1 MRTIFTQKEV
11 DEFNQHPCVFRCS
24 PKYIHYT
31 YEFKKRALELYTQG
45 VNPKEIWR
53 QAGFN
58 TERFHKNYTYSTLKD
73 WRRLVQKKGVES
85 LENLGG
91 LTYDRGKSY
100 KKEVVEVDTDTI
112 KRLELQVKYL
122 QAENSFLA
130 KLRTKRAE
138 SNSGQRKN
146 SKSSEN

>member
-11 DEFNQHPCVFRCS
+11 DEFNQHPCIFHCS
-24 PKYIHYT
+24 QKYIHYT
-31 YEFKKRALELYTQG
+31 YEFKKRALELYEQG

-53 QAGFN
+53 QAGF
-58 TERFHKNYTYSTLKD
+58 EPDRFHKNYTYSTLKD
-73 WRRLVQKKGVES
+73 WRVPVKEKGIEG

-91 LTYDRGKSY
+91 IKYDRGVSY
-100 KKEVVEVDTDTI
+100 KKESVEVDLDKI
-112 KRLELQVKYL
+112 KRLELKVKYL
-122 QAENSFLA
+122 EAENDFLA

>member
-1 MRTIFTQKEV
+1 MRTIFTQQEV
-11 DEFNQHPCVFRCS
+11 DAFNQHPCIFHCS

-31 YEFKKRALELYTQG
+31 YEFKKRALDLYAQG

-73 WRRLVQKKGVES
+73 WRRLVQKKGVVG

-91 LTYDRGKSY
+91 LTYDRGMSY
-100 KKEVVEVDTDTI
+100 KKELVEVDLDKM
-112 KRLELQVKYL
+112 KRLELQVQYL

-146 SKSSEN
+146 SKSSKS